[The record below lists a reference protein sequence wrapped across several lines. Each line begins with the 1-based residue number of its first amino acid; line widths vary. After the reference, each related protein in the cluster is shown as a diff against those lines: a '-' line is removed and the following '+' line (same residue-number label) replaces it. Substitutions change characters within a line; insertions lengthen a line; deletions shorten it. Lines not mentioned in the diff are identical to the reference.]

1 MVHSAASQIMPMFKD
16 HLQTDGYAV
25 YEKVVGKDITVVC
38 CLTHALRKMLDV
50 QTNDKSRV

>member
-1 MVHSAASQIMPMFKD
+1 MFKD